1 MGPDEIAAA
10 LEEPDFLSEALHARG
25 YYGTLAFNVRATYQ
39 KYYGFFDGRPLSLNP
54 LTPEQLGAHFMEA
67 LGGASRVLELA
78 EKAVS
83 EGHFQWAATLLN
95 HAVFAHEDS
104 AKAPLAEVYRNMA
117 YGEES
122 AIMRNIYLAGAQEL
136 DQGAPRLQG
145 AGGRN
150 SDLAAT
156 LGLIDWFDAMSVRLN
171 SDKAHDVSLA
181 IRFHV
186 GSDVVTVSV
195 ARQTEFARIGD
206 TSSTVDCTV
215 SLKATELEAL
225 AAGTVKPETLTITG
239 DEQALTEWLN
249 LHDTFDLWF
258 NIATP

>member
-1 MGPDEIAAA
+1 MGRD
-10 LEEPDFLSEALHARG
+10 
-25 YYGTLAFNVRATYQ
+25 
-39 KYYGFFDGRPLSLNP
+39 
-54 LTPEQLGAHFMEA
+54 
-67 LGGASRVLELA
+67 
-78 EKAVS
+78 AV
-83 EGHFQWAATLLN
+83 E

-104 AKAPLAEVYRNMA
+104 AKAPLTEVYRNMA
-117 YGEES
+117 YAEES

-136 DQGAPRLQG
+136 EQGAPHLQG

-156 LGLIDWFDAMSVRLN
+156 LGLKDWFDAMAVRLN
-171 SDKAHDVSLA
+171 SERARDVSLA
-181 IRFHV
+181 IRFQV

-206 TSSTVDCTV
+206 TSSTVDCAV
-215 SLKATELEAL
+215 SLNTKDLEAL
-225 AAGTVKPETLTITG
+225 AAGAVNLESLTITG
-239 DEQALTEWLN
+239 DKNALTEWLN